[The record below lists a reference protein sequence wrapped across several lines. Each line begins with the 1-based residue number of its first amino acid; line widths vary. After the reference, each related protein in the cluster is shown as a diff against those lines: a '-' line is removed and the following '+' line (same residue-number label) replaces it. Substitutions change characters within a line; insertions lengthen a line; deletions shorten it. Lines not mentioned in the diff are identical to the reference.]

1 MVKVKPR
8 VPIPKRPVD
17 ERIRDFNEVVI
28 GYDEKR
34 AVEEANRCLQ
44 CPSKPCVKGCP
55 IGVDIPRFI
64 KFIRNREFEKAYKV
78 LIEKCP
84 IPAITGRVCPQEKQ
98 CEKEC
103 ILAKLGQPIAI
114 GALKR
119 FISDWAQAQGLE
131 KVNQKEKSRIQRRKK
146 IAVVGSGPS
155 GIVVAFDLARLGYEV
170 TMFEALH
177 KLGGVLVYGIPEF
190 RLPKNIVDDELKCLE
205 ELGVEI
211 KLGIVVGRTIT
222 LYQLLDEYDAIF
234 IGAGAGHPRF
244 LNIPGE
250 NLNDIYSANEFLMRV
265 NLMKAYMFPIYD
277 TPIHVGKRTAIIG
290 AGNTAMDAARTAVRL
305 GANEVYVLYRRT
317 RREMPARLEEVINA
331 EEEGVKFVFL
341 VQPIKFIGS
350 SKVESVKLMKMKL
363 GELDHTGRLKPIP
376 TGEVI
381 EFPTDVVINAIGFHP
396 NSSIPRT
403 TPKLKTDNRGRIM
416 TDQFGRTSI
425 KRVYAGGDVVIG
437 EGTVIEAM
445 GQGRKVAKTIHLDL
459 LRS

>member
-17 ERIRDFNEVVI
+17 ERIRDFNEVIV
-28 GYDEKR
+28 GYDER
-34 AVEEANRCLQ
+34 QAIEEAKRCLQ

-64 KFIRNREFEKAYKV
+64 KFIRNREFEKAYRV

-98 CEKEC
+98 CEREC

-114 GALKR
+114 GALER
-119 FISDWAQAQGLE
+119 FVADWAREQGLE
-131 KVNQKEKSRIQRRKK
+131 KIRHKERRIRGRRV
-146 IAVVGSGPS
+146 AVVGSGPS
-155 GIVVAFDLARLGYEV
+155 GIVVALDLARLGYEI
-170 TMFEALH
+170 TIFEALH
-177 KLGGVLVYGIPEF
+177 KPGGVLVYGIPEF
-190 RLPKNIVDDELKCLE
+190 RLPKRIVEE
-205 ELGVEI
+205 ELEYLKELEVEI
-211 KLGIVVGRTIT
+211 KLGIVAGRTIT
-222 LYQLLDEYDAIF
+222 LYQLLDEYDAVF

-250 NLNDIYSANEFLMRV
+250 NLNDIYSANEFLTRV
-265 NLMKAYMFPIYD
+265 NLMKAYMFPTYD

-290 AGNTAMDAARTAVRL
+290 AGNTAMDAARTAIRL

-317 RREMPARLEEVINA
+317 RKEMPARREEVINA
-331 EEEGVKFVFL
+331 EEEGVKSVFL
-341 VQPIKFIGS
+341 VQPIEFMGS
-350 SKVESVKLMKMKL
+350 SKVESIKLMRMKL
-363 GELDHTGRLKPIP
+363 GEPDQTGRPKPIP

-381 EFPTDVVINAIGFHP
+381 EFPADVVINAIGFHP
-396 NSSIPRT
+396 NPLIPRT
-403 TPKLKTDNRGRIM
+403 TPKLKTDKRGRIM